1 MGSELSRFVGL
12 FGSLY
17 LGFGLASPFFPVFL
31 SSREI
36 GPDQI
41 GLVLSL
47 SGAVRLV
54 SGPLV
59 GRLADRIHHVRGV
72 LSAVSFLAAALA
84 LSFSTHSPFLILLLI
99 SVSYATALAPT
110 TSLADALALRSSRAT
125 LTSRGFEY
133 GWVRGSGSAAFVLGS
148 LLSGQLLGTFAPVS
162 ALIVQG
168 ICLVLAAGAA
178 LRVPE
183 IRIPREQRTQN
194 PRLIGLLK
202 NRRFVLLVLAAALV
216 LGSHAMHDS
225 FAMITWQA
233 AHITS
238 PVASVLWSEQVIAE
252 VAVFLYA
259 GPRVLQGVSPL
270 SAMALA
276 AMTAAIRWTV
286 LGQTSSILALACVE
300 PLHGITFALLHLA
313 CMRILVSI
321 TPATLAGTA
330 QSIYALGIGACSV
343 ALTFCSGL
351 LYERVG
357 QAGFFVMAS
366 VAAAAL
372 FPIWLLAR
380 AIALSAFP
388 GSGPGAPGS
397 HTYNSDLGASRA
409 GGAGHR

>member
-1 MGSELSRFVGL
+1 MGSDLSRFVAL

-31 SSREI
+31 SSRGI
-36 GPDQI
+36 APDQI

-47 SGAVRLV
+47 SGAVRLA

-59 GRLADRIHHVRGV
+59 GRLADRIHHVKGV
-72 LSAVSFLAAALA
+72 LSAVCFLAAALA
-84 LSFSTHSPFLILLLI
+84 LSFSTHSSFLILLLI
-99 SVSYATALAPT
+99 SVSYAAALAPT

-125 LTSRGFEY
+125 PTSSGFEY
-133 GWVRGSGSAAFVLGS
+133 GWVRGSGSAAFVIGS
-148 LLSGQLLGTFAPVS
+148 LVSGQLLGTFAPVS
-162 ALIVQG
+162 ALVLQA
-168 ICLVLAAGAA
+168 ICLLFAAAAA
-178 LRVPE
+178 LVVPE
-183 IRIPREQRTQN
+183 IRIPREERSQKL
-194 PRLIGLLK
+194 RLLDLLR
-202 NRRFVLLVLAAALV
+202 NRRFVLLVLAAALI

-225 FAMITWQA
+225 FAMIAWRD

-252 VAVFLYA
+252 VVVFLYA
-259 GPRVLQGVSPL
+259 GPRVLQAVSPL

-286 LGQTSSILALACVE
+286 LAQTSSILALACAE

-313 CMRILVSI
+313 CMSILVSV

-330 QSIYALGIGACSV
+330 QSIYAFGIGACSV

-357 QAGFFVMAS
+357 RDGFLAMAF

-372 FPIWLLAR
+372 WAVWLLAR
-380 AIALSAFP
+380 AIAST
-388 GSGPGAPGS
+388 PGAPGS
-397 HTYNSDLGASRA
+397 HTPRLV
-409 GGAGHR
+409 